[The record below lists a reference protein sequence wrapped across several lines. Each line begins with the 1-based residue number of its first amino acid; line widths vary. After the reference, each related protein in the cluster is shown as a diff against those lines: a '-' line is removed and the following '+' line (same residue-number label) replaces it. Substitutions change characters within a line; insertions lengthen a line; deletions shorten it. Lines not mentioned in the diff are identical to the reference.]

1 MADRLRVTELDFDT
15 IKQNLKTFLNQQTEF
30 TDYDFEGSGLSVLLD
45 ILAYNTHYQAYY
57 LNMIANEAFMDTALL
72 RDSVVSHA
80 KVLGYVP
87 YSRKAPVATINFT
100 ANTSSNAAA
109 TLTIP
114 KGFRF
119 LSNEIDGVSYGFVTL
134 SETTVTKA
142 NNDFT
147 FANLP
152 IYEGQL
158 ASYSFNHNEATNPK
172 QIFTLPDTSVDT
184 STIAVT
190 VQPSSTNTQISV
202 YTLALDASNT
212 STQSEVFYLQENR
225 NQQYQIYF
233 GGGIIGKKLPDGAVV
248 NISYLVTNADA
259 ANKAN
264 NFVATSSLADSLG
277 NSQSDF
283 IIEPISAAAGGAER
297 ESVDE
302 IKFSAP
308 LQYTTQNRLVTVKDY
323 ESYIKK
329 NYPSIDSLSVW
340 GGEDEIPRVYGKVFI
355 SLKPKDNYY
364 LSEAEKQRILDEIVG
379 PKSIISVSAE
389 IRDPDYLY
397 ILLNNQVK
405 YDSKKTT
412 FTETQLT
419 TQIRNAIVGYK
430 QTYLNKFNAIFALS
444 KVQDQ
449 IDNVDTNAIIGS
461 ETTVKLQKRIVPE
474 LNQSSNYTITFGVP
488 IKRGTLTDR
497 LTTTEFS
504 VLDATGVTRTAI
516 IEEIPQ
522 SFTGVSSIEIINP
535 GYGYTSTPTVTISG
549 DGTGAIAEAIIEG
562 GAITQIRMV
571 NRGTDYTRATVSIT
585 GGGGFSGSATAVI
598 DSKIGTLRVI
608 YYDANA
614 NRQIIDENVG
624 EINYDTGIITLN
636 DLRVL
641 SVSSSDG
648 LLRFTA
654 VSEEGVIESTRNSI
668 ITIDDA
674 DATSIVTTLEKMAS

>member
-15 IKQNLKTFLNQQTEF
+15 IKQNLKTFLNQQSQF

-57 LNMIANEAFMDTALL
+57 LNMVANEAFMDTALL

-100 ANTSSNAAA
+100 ANTNSNAAS

-119 LSNEIDGVSYGFVTL
+119 LSNDIDGISYGFVTL
-134 SETTVTKA
+134 TETTATKA

-147 FANLP
+147 FLNLP

-158 ASYSFNHNEATNPK
+158 VTYSYNHNEATNPK

-184 STIAVT
+184 TTISVT

-202 YTLALDASNT
+202 YTLAADASNT
-212 STQSEVFYLQENR
+212 SMQSEVFYLQENKG
-225 NQQYQIYF
+225 QQYQIYF
-233 GGGIIGKKLPDGAVV
+233 GGNIIGKKLPDGAVV
-248 NISYLVTNADA
+248 NITYLVTNGET

-264 NFVATSSLADSLG
+264 NFVATGTLTDSLN
-277 NSQSDF
+277 NSQSNF
-283 IIEPISAAAGGAER
+283 VINPVSAAAGGAER

-308 LQYTTQNRLVTVKDY
+308 LQYTTQNRLVTTKDY
-323 ESYIKK
+323 EAYIKK
-329 NYPSIDSLSVW
+329 NYPSISSLSVW
-340 GGEDEIPRVYGKVFI
+340 GGEDEIPPVYGKVFV

-364 LSEAEKQRILDEIVG
+364 ISEAEKQRIIDEIIS
-379 PKSIISVSAE
+379 PKSIISVSTE

-397 ILLNNQVK
+397 ILLNNHVR

-412 FTETQLT
+412 LTETQLS
-419 TQIRNAIVGYK
+419 TQIRNTIISYK
-430 QTYLNKFNAIFALS
+430 QTFLNKFDAIFALS
-444 KVQDQ
+444 KLQDQ
-449 IDNVDTNAIIGS
+449 VDSVDTNSIIGS
-461 ETTVKLQKRIVPE
+461 ETILKLQKRVTPE
-474 LNQSSNYTITFGVP
+474 LGVSSNYTINFGVP
-488 IKRGTLTDR
+488 IKRGTLADR

-504 VLDATGVTRTAI
+504 VFDATGVSRTAI

-522 SFTGVSSIEIINP
+522 SFTGVSSIEIVNA

-549 DGTGAIAEAIIEG
+549 DGTGATAEAIIESG
-562 GAITQIRMV
+562 RITQIVMT
-571 NRGTDYTRATVSIT
+571 NRGTDYTRATVTIT

-598 DSKIGTLRVI
+598 DSKVGTLRVI
-608 YYDANA
+608 YYDENA
-614 NRQIIDENVG
+614 NRQIVDASVG
-624 EINYDTGIITLN
+624 EIYYDTGIIQLN
-636 DLRVL
+636 DLKIL
-641 SVSSSDG
+641 SVSASDG
-648 LLRFTA
+648 LLRLTA
-654 VSEEGVIESTRNSI
+654 VSEEGVIESSRNVI

-674 DATSIVTTLEKMAS
+674 DATSIVTTLEKMAT

>member
-57 LNMIANEAFMDTALL
+57 LNMIANEAFLDTALL

-80 KVLGYVP
+80 KTLGYVP

-100 ANTSSNAAA
+100 VSTNSSNTA

-119 LSNEIDGVSYGFVTL
+119 LSDDIDDVSYNFVTL
-134 SETTVTKA
+134 SETVVTKA
-142 NNDFT
+142 NTDFS
-147 FANLP
+147 FLNLK

-158 ASYSFNHNEATNPK
+158 VSYSFVQSDSTNPK
-172 QIFTLPDTSVDT
+172 QVFTLPDAGIDT
-184 STIAVT
+184 TTLTVT
-190 VQPSSTNTQISV
+190 VQPSESNTDVIV
-202 YTLALDASNT
+202 YTLASDASNT
-212 STQSEVFYLQENR
+212 SSQAPVFYLQENKSEK
-225 NQQYQIYF
+225 YDIYF
-233 GGGIIGKKLPDGAVV
+233 GDDVIGKKLPDGGIV
-248 NISYLVTNADA
+248 NVTYLVTNADA

-264 NFVATSSLADSLG
+264 NFVATDSLVDSLG
-277 NSQSDF
+277 NSQTNF
-283 IIEPISAAAGGAER
+283 TINPISEASGGAER

-308 LQYTTQNRLVTVKDY
+308 LQYTTQNRLVTTKDY

-329 NYPSIDSLSVW
+329 NYPSVDSLSVW

-355 SLKPKDNYY
+355 SLKPRDNYY

-412 FTETQLT
+412 FTEAQLT
-419 TQIRNAIVGYK
+419 TQIRNAIINYK

-461 ETTVKLQKRIVPE
+461 ETTVKLQKRITPE

-488 IKRGTLTDR
+488 IKRGTLADR

-504 VLDATGVTRTAI
+504 VFDATGVARTAI

-549 DGTGAIAEAIIEG
+549 DGTGATAEAIIEG
-562 GAITQIRMV
+562 GTITQIRMI

-585 GGGGFSGSATAVI
+585 GGGGYSGSATAVI
-598 DSKIGTLRVI
+598 DSKVGTLRVI
-608 YYDANA
+608 YYDVNA

-636 DLRVL
+636 DLKIL
-641 SVSSSDG
+641 SVSSADG

-654 VSEEGVIESTRNSI
+654 VSEEGIIESTRNSI